1 MDKNSEKKSIFLVFF
16 YELIY
21 SPFFFFTF
29 GLKLHSKYTFWLRN
43 IWWPA
48 PFQIYLVSNIENY
61 TLWKK
66 KCSYRLKFDISYL
79 IKVAFPVKGPNLI
92 SPNGGLNPSMFS
104 ASSWLRGCKLEDSA
118 CKTII
123 PK

>member
-1 MDKNSEKKSIFLVFF
+1 MDKNSEKKFIFLVFF

-21 SPFFFFTF
+21 SPFFFFIF
-29 GLKLHSKYTFWLRN
+29 GLKLHSKYTFCLRN

-48 PFQIYLVSNIENY
+48 SFQIYLSNIENH

-66 KCSYRLKFDISYL
+66 KYSYRLKLDISYL

-104 ASSWLRGCKLEDSA
+104 ASSWLRGCKLEDNV

>member
-1 MDKNSEKKSIFLVFF
+1 MF
-16 YELIY
+16 
-21 SPFFFFTF
+21 
-29 GLKLHSKYTFWLRN
+29 
-43 IWWPA
+43 
-48 PFQIYLVSNIENY
+48 
-61 TLWKK
+61 
-66 KCSYRLKFDISYL
+66 RLKFDISYL

-104 ASSWLRGCKLEDSA
+104 VSSWLRGCKLEDNV

>member
-21 SPFFFFTF
+21 SPFFFAF

-48 PFQIYLVSNIENY
+48 PFQIYLSNIENY

-66 KCSYRLKFDISYL
+66 MFRLKFDISYL

-92 SPNGGLNPSMFS
+92 SPNGGLNPSVFS

-118 CKTII
+118 RKTII

>member
-1 MDKNSEKKSIFLVFF
+1 MFF

-21 SPFFFFTF
+21 SPFFF
-29 GLKLHSKYTFWLRN
+29 YIWLE
-43 IWWPA
+43 IA
-48 PFQIYLVSNIENY
+48 FKIHFLAKEYLMACSLSDLLIFISNIENY

-66 KCSYRLKFDISYL
+66 MFRLKFDISYL

-104 ASSWLRGCKLEDSA
+104 ASSWLRGCKLEDNV

>member
-1 MDKNSEKKSIFLVFF
+1 MFR
-16 YELIY
+16 
-21 SPFFFFTF
+21 
-29 GLKLHSKYTFWLRN
+29 LKL
-43 IWWPA
+43 
-48 PFQIYLVSNIENY
+48 
-61 TLWKK
+61 
-66 KCSYRLKFDISYL
+66 DISYL

-104 ASSWLRGCKLEDSA
+104 ASSWLRGCKLEDSV

>member
-1 MDKNSEKKSIFLVFF
+1 MFF

-21 SPFFFFTF
+21 SPLFFYIWLEIAF
-29 GLKLHSKYTFWLRN
+29 KYTFWLRN
-43 IWWPA
+43 IWWHA
-48 PFQIYLVSNIENY
+48 PFQIYLVSNIENH

-66 KCSYRLKFDISYL
+66 KKNSYRLKLDISYL

-92 SPNGGLNPSMFS
+92 SPNGGLNPSIFS
-104 ASSWLRGCKLEDSA
+104 ASSWLRGCKLEDNV

>member
-21 SPFFFFTF
+21 SPFFFAF

-43 IWWPA
+43 IGWPA
-48 PFQIYLVSNIENY
+48 SFQIYLSNIENY

-66 KCSYRLKFDISYL
+66 MFRLKFDISYL

-118 CKTII
+118 RKTII